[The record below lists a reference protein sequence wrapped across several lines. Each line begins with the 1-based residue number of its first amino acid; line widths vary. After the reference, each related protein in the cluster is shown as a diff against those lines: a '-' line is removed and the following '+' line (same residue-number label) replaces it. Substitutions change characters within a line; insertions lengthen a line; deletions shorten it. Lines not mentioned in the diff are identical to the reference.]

1 MNPQPEWVVTVRMT
15 GRSTETYHADRCATA
30 PHAALSLQTRN
41 IGCCLVKGRRDTNE
55 ARKWERAAQSD
66 AMTQAG
72 GVTVTR
78 PRAMDGSQV

>member
-1 MNPQPEWVVTVRMT
+1 MQ
-15 GRSTETYHADRCATA
+15 RC
-30 PHAALSLQTRN
+30 LSKTRN

-66 AMTQAG
+66 AMTQVG